1 MGWETVQFKQV
12 IFLGQACK
20 PWYEGPRWGKDA
32 TRGAPGLSLE
42 QVPKNITLSPSPF
55 FQVSEAVGAG
65 VEWIWRP
72 DLHLFFANTWRSS
85 LWACKGPCRQGQW
98 PGEELVKFPCNV
110 VWGCYRKK
118 WDPRYPTLI
127 SENNGDRRGH
137 RHLFLYWR
145 LFPQVTCMA
154 DIK

>member
-1 MGWETVQFKQV
+1 MGNSSVQASHFP
-12 IFLGQACK
+12 GTSMQAMVWGTEMGERCHQGSTQLFIGTGSQEHSL
-20 PWYEGPRWGKDA
+20 YPRH
-32 TRGAPGLSLE
+32 LS
-42 QVPKNITLSPSPF
+42 

-65 VEWIWRP
+65 VERIRRP

-98 PGEELVKFPCNV
+98 PRKELVKFPCNV
-110 VWGCYRKK
+110 VWRCYRKK
-118 WDPRYPTLI
+118 WEPRYPTLI

-145 LFPQVTCMA
+145 LFPQVTNMA